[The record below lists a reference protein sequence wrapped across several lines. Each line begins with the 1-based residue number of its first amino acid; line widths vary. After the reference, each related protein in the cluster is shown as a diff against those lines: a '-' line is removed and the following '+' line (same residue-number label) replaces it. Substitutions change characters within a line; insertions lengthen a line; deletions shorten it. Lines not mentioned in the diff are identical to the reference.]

1 MAGMLHAILG
11 PGGVGGLIGACL
23 AHAGDRVTM
32 VVRPSALAT
41 FPDSLHL
48 ESTFG
53 TFDVP
58 VERASQVPSADVL
71 WITVKA
77 TELTEALKSVPD
89 PNTEGV
95 VVPLLNGIDHIAVLS
110 EHFGADRVIPAT
122 FAGETERVAPG
133 RISHPSPF
141 ARLNVAERGRDQ
153 LAGTLAKLH
162 EIGFACSFVADEA
175 TLMWSK
181 LVLLGPLALSTSAA
195 GTPIGG
201 LVADAQRHQEL
212 EACVREACAVA
223 TAEGAHVKAEA
234 VLATIVSLP
243 PGMRSSMQKD
253 VERGSPPELDAIAGP
268 VLRGAARHSIPV
280 PATQALA
287 AAVERRLQ
295 SNLDS
300 RSKAS

>member
-1 MAGMLHAILG
+1 MADMYHAILG

-23 AHAGDRVTM
+23 ANAGDRVTM
-32 VVRPSALAT
+32 VVRPAALPG
-41 FPDSLHL
+41 FPDHLHL

-71 WITVKA
+71 WIAVKA
-77 TELTEALKSVPD
+77 TQLEEALKSAPS
-89 PNTEGV
+89 PLAAGV
-95 VVPLLNGIDHIAVLS
+95 VVPLLNGIDHIEVLS
-110 EHFGADRVIPAT
+110 RRFGRDRVIPAT

-141 ARLNVAERGRDQ
+141 SRLNVAERGRDR
-153 LAGTLAKLH
+153 LAGTLTKLQKA
-162 EIGFACSFVADEA
+162 GFTCSFVADEA

-195 GTPIGG
+195 GAPVGAVVG
-201 LVADAQRHQEL
+201 DAQRRHEL
-212 EACVREACAVA
+212 EACVHEACSVA
-223 TAEGAHVKAEA
+223 TGEGAQVKAEA
-234 VLATIVSLP
+234 VLAIILSLP

-268 VLRGAARHSIPV
+268 VLRGAARHNIPV
-280 PATQALA
+280 PATQALV
-287 AAVERRLQ
+287 AAVERRVQ
-295 SNLDS
+295 SYLDS
-300 RSKAS
+300 ETKAS

>member
-1 MAGMLHAILG
+1 MEGMHHAILG

-32 VVRPSALAT
+32 VVRPNALVN
-41 FPDSLHL
+41 FPQAIHL

-53 TFDVP
+53 TFDEP
-58 VERASQVPSADVL
+58 VERAAQVPPADVL
-71 WITVKA
+71 WITVKT
-77 TELTEALKSVPD
+77 TELEEALKSVPD
-89 PNTEGV
+89 PNTTGV
-95 VVPLLNGIDHIAVLS
+95 VVPLLNGIDHITLLS
-110 EHFGADRVIPAT
+110 QRFGADRVIPAT

-141 ARLNVAERGRDQ
+141 ARLNVAERGRDR
-153 LAGTLAKLH
+153 LAGTLAKLQKT
-162 EIGFACSFVADEA
+162 GFTCSFVADEA

-181 LVLLGPLALSTSAA
+181 LVLLGPLALSSSAA
-195 GTPIGG
+195 GAPIGA
-201 LVADAQRHQEL
+201 VIADAQRRQEL
-212 EACVREACAVA
+212 EACVHEACAVA
-223 TAEGAHVKAEA
+223 TAEGAQVKAQA
-234 VLATIVSLP
+234 VLATILSLP

-253 VERGSPPELDAIAGP
+253 VERGSRPELDAIAGP
-268 VLRGAARHSIPV
+268 VLRGAARHGIPV

-300 RSKAS
+300 RPKAS